1 LPPVDNLR
9 SLPHNDGGN
18 ARLNLRADLQ
28 SAFISKEL
36 RMPDSSTVEVVI
48 EQAIA
53 RLTAEVQT
61 LHDQMQVAGEKA
73 LEDWLIVEACK
84 DYDTIDLDSDL
95 TGKSRR
101 KQYKALRDK
110 KRNTEKMIVALQDLL
125 TTLQAEAGDKL
136 VKKFEAEREKYQ
148 A

>member
-1 LPPVDNLR
+1 
-9 SLPHNDGGN
+9 
-18 ARLNLRADLQ
+18 
-28 SAFISKEL
+28 
-36 RMPDSSTVEVVI
+36 MPDSSTVEVVI

-136 VKKFEAEREKYQ
+136 AKKFEAEREKYQ